1 MLAMDKYRFG
11 DKISLVFV
19 SLTLLITAILGGVTL
34 YALRFITDYAVAGE
48 VDKLIEI
55 SKVLLI
61 VLVFELVFNLLA
73 SYLKSFYLKKSMI
86 GLRSSYVD
94 RLFKLDIENL
104 AENDEEKYLSH
115 LSNDMDR
122 YEARFYLNLLELI
135 EAFFHLLIS
144 MFLLA
149 TINKSLLLLALGL
162 LVFFI
167 LVSKKTSKPI
177 EEKEKTKSKS
187 LESYTNFINETL
199 KGFYII
205 KQNSLE
211 KSRLDK
217 FTILAEKVQED
228 NYQVD
233 KKSTN
238 VDALNSLIQM
248 SIIFALVFMGIYYA
262 KQSGLSLG
270 MTLLAGTSF
279 ANSIGPMQR
288 VTPFISQMAGISVV
302 LKDFEEIL
310 SQESIDGKKDISEI
324 NEIEFRSAEL
334 GYKDN
339 TVLKNLDI
347 SIGKNQKVLLLGES
361 GAGKS
366 TILKSLRKQI
376 PLKSGDIL
384 VNKHSLKDISAQ
396 SYFKQLSV
404 VDQIGFIFNG
414 SLEDNISLYKDENKD
429 KLEDILLEVGLEDL
443 KLDYKLK
450 NNGSNLSGG
459 QRARL
464 LLARALYLDSSLII
478 CDEIFASLDH
488 GIGRSIEEKMLKIN
502 KTLINVSHII
512 YEENIDLYD
521 AIYLVRDNQAFK
533 IQDFQS
539 IRDLGLFLK

>member
-1 MLAMDKYRFG
+1 MGSMSKYRFG
-11 DKISLVFV
+11 DKISLIFV
-19 SLTLLITAILGGVTL
+19 SLALLVTAIFGGVTL
-34 YALRFITDYAVAGE
+34 YALRFITDYAVAGQ
-48 VDKLIEI
+48 VDKLIEV
-55 SKVLLI
+55 SKILLI
-61 VLVFELVFNLLA
+61 VLGLELVVNLLA
-73 SYLKSFYLKKSMI
+73 SYLKSLYLKKSMI
-86 GLRSSYVD
+86 GLRSSYVN

-104 AENDEEKYLSH
+104 AGSDEEKYLSH

-122 YEARFYLNLLELI
+122 YETRFYLNLLELI

-149 TINKSLLLLALGL
+149 TINNSLLFLALGL
-162 LVFFI
+162 LIFFI
-167 LVSKKTSKPI
+167 AVSKKTSKPI
-177 EEKEKTKSKS
+177 EEKEKTKSQS
-187 LESYTNFINETL
+187 LEKYTNFINETL

-205 KQNSLE
+205 KQNTLE

-217 FTILAEKVQED
+217 FKVLANKVQED

-238 VDALNSLIQM
+238 VDALNSFIQM

-270 MTLLAGTSF
+270 MTLLAGTAF

-310 SQESIDGKKDISEI
+310 SQESVDGEEKISEI
-324 NEIEFRSAEL
+324 QEIEFKNAEL
-334 GYKDN
+334 GYRDN
-339 TVLKNLDI
+339 TVLKDLNI
-347 SIGKNQKVLLLGES
+347 YIGKDQKILLLGES

-384 VNKHSLKDISAQ
+384 VNNHSLKDISAQ
-396 SYFKQLSV
+396 TYFKQLSV

-414 SLEDNISLYKDENKD
+414 SLEENISLYKDENRD

-443 KLDYKLK
+443 ELDYKLK

-488 GIGRSIEEKMLKIN
+488 SIGKSIEEKMLRVN

-521 AIYLVRDNQAFK
+521 AIYLVKENRVFK
-533 IQDFQS
+533 IHDFQR